1 MARIH
6 ARVKGKSRS
15 HKPLTADVPKWVE
28 KKPKEI
34 ETLVVKFGKQG
45 MSSALIGLTLRDS
58 YGIPSVKNITNK
70 SITQILK
77 ENKLTDEI
85 PEDLKNLI
93 KRSIA
98 IRKHLETNKK
108 DNVSKRGL
116 KLTEAKILR
125 LQGYYKDNK
134 VLPATWNYNPKRAQL
149 MVN

>member
-1 MARIH
+1 MLDQ
-6 ARVKGKSRS
+6 K
-15 HKPLTADVPKWVE
+15 
-28 KKPKEI
+28 
-34 ETLVVKFGKQG
+34 
-45 MSSALIGLTLRDS
+45 
-58 YGIPSVKNITNK
+58 
-70 SITQILK
+70 
-77 ENKLTDEI
+77 I

-93 KRSIA
+93 KRAIA

-116 KLTEAKILR
+116 KLTESKILR

>member
-1 MARIH
+1 MH

-15 HKPLTADVPKWVE
+15 HRPLKADVPKWVE

-58 YGIPSVKNITNK
+58 YGVPSVKNITNK

-77 ENKLTDEI
+77 ENKLTEEI

-93 KRSIA
+93 KRAIA

-116 KLTEAKILR
+116 KLTESKILR

>member
-1 MARIH
+1 MARMH

-15 HKPLTADVPKWVE
+15 HRPLKADVPKWVE

-34 ETLVVKFGKQG
+34 ETLVIKFGKQG

-58 YGIPSVKNITNK
+58 YGVPSVKNITKK

-77 ENKLTDEI
+77 ENKLTEEI

-93 KRSIA
+93 KRAIA

-116 KLTEAKILR
+116 KLTESKILR
-125 LQGYYKDNK
+125 MQQYYKKSK
-134 VLPATWNYNPKRAQL
+134 VLPETWSYNPKRAKL
-149 MVN
+149 LVN

>member
-15 HKPLTADVPKWVE
+15 HKPLKADIPNWVE
-28 KKPKEI
+28 NKHKEI
-34 ETLVVKFGKQG
+34 ETLVIKFGKQG

-77 ENKLTDEI
+77 ENKLTEEI

-93 KRSIA
+93 KRAIT

-116 KLTEAKILR
+116 KLTESKILR

-134 VLPATWNYNPKRAQL
+134 VLPTTWNYNPKRAQL

>member
-15 HKPLTADVPKWVE
+15 HKPLKADVPNWVE

-58 YGIPSVKNITNK
+58 YGVPSVKNITNK

-77 ENKLTDEI
+77 ENKLTEEI

-116 KLTEAKILR
+116 NLTESKILR
-125 LQGYYKDNK
+125 LQKYYKKNN
-134 VLPATWNYNPKRAQL
+134 VLSATWNYNPKRAKL

>member
-1 MARIH
+1 MARMH

-15 HKPLTADVPKWVE
+15 HRPLKADVPKWVE

-58 YGIPSVKNITNK
+58 YGVPSVKNITNK

-77 ENKLTDEI
+77 ENKLTEEI

-93 KRSIA
+93 KRAIA

-116 KLTEAKILR
+116 KLTESKILR

>member
-15 HKPLTADVPKWVE
+15 HRPLKADVPKWVE

-58 YGIPSVKNITNK
+58 YGIPSVKNITKK
-70 SITQILK
+70 SVTQILK
-77 ENKLTDEI
+77 ENKLTEEI
-85 PEDLKNLI
+85 PEDLRNLI
-93 KRSIA
+93 IRSIA
-98 IRKHLETNKK
+98 IRKHLEINKK

-116 KLTEAKILR
+116 KLTESKILR

>member
-58 YGIPSVKNITNK
+58 YGVPSVKNITKKN
-70 SITQILK
+70 ITQILK
-77 ENKLTDEI
+77 ENKLTEEI

-93 KRSIA
+93 KRAIT

-108 DNVSKRGL
+108 DNVSRRGL
-116 KLTEAKILR
+116 KLTESKILR

>member
-1 MARIH
+1 MH

-15 HKPLTADVPKWVE
+15 HRPLKADVPKWVE

-58 YGIPSVKNITNK
+58 YGVPSVKNITNK

-77 ENKLTDEI
+77 ENKLTEEI

-93 KRSIA
+93 KRAIA
-98 IRKHLETNKK
+98 IRKHLKTNKK

-116 KLTEAKILR
+116 KLTESKILR

>member
-77 ENKLTDEI
+77 ENKLTEEI

-93 KRSIA
+93 KRA
-98 IRKHLETNKK
+98 ITIQKHLETNKK
-108 DNVSKRGL
+108 DNVSRRGL
-116 KLTEAKILR
+116 KLTESKILR

>member
-1 MARIH
+1 MARMH

-15 HKPLTADVPKWVE
+15 HRPLTAEVPNWVE
-28 KKPKEI
+28 KNPKEI
-34 ETLVVKFGKQG
+34 ETLIVKFRKQG
-45 MSSALIGLTLRDS
+45 MSSALIGITLRDS
-58 YGIPSVKNITNK
+58 YGVPSVKNITNK

-77 ENKLTDEI
+77 ENKLTEEI

-116 KLTEAKILR
+116 KLTESKILR
-125 LQGYYKDNK
+125 LQGYYKKNK

>member
-1 MARIH
+1 MH

-15 HKPLTADVPKWVE
+15 HRPLKADVPKWVE

-34 ETLVVKFGKQG
+34 ETLVIKFGKQG

-58 YGIPSVKNITNK
+58 YGVPSVKNITKK

-77 ENKLTDEI
+77 ENKLTEEI

-93 KRSIA
+93 KRAIA

-116 KLTEAKILR
+116 KLTESKILR
-125 LQGYYKDNK
+125 MQQYYKKSK
-134 VLPATWNYNPKRAQL
+134 VLPETWSYNPKRAKL
-149 MVN
+149 LVN

>member
-1 MARIH
+1 MH

-15 HKPLTADVPKWVE
+15 HRPLKADVPKWVE

-58 YGIPSVKNITNK
+58 YGVPSVKNITNK

-77 ENKLTDEI
+77 ENKLTEEI

-93 KRSIA
+93 KRAIA

-116 KLTEAKILR
+116 KLTESKILR
-125 LQGYYKDNK
+125 LQGYHKDNK
-134 VLPATWNYNPKRAQL
+134 VLPATWN
-149 MVN
+149 

>member
-15 HKPLTADVPKWVE
+15 HKPLKAEVPKWVD
-28 KKPKEI
+28 KKPKEV

-58 YGIPSVKNITNK
+58 YGIPSVKNITKK

-77 ENKLTDEI
+77 ENKLTGEI

-93 KRSIA
+93 KRAIA
-98 IRKHLETNKK
+98 IRKHLEVNKK
-108 DNVSKRGL
+108 DKVSIRGL
-116 KLTEAKILR
+116 KLTESKILR
-125 LQGYYKDNK
+125 MQRYYRENK
-134 VLPATWNYNPKRAQL
+134 VLPENWTYNPKRAQL
-149 MVN
+149 LVN